1 MACIATALV
10 VGGSIAGMNAAIALA
25 QQGVEVYVIELA
37 AEPLGASLAFSGRA
51 AMALVDLGIYDEV
64 RATGRPDEPGST
76 AVSIRSAATG
86 EIINPGPQRPSW
98 PGAVPAVGV
107 YRPEFLRIAHE
118 AADRLGVR
126 VRKGVGY
133 ETIQDGADGVT
144 VSFSDGETGTYDLL
158 VAADGIGS
166 KIRSIVFPEAPK
178 PEFAGQLSIRWM
190 APGGPVQDE
199 GWYASSVGRLG
210 FYYLPQGVVYVAAV
224 INLPEWRWFSGEEVR
239 TTFTALLDSMTAPAI
254 KELRSRL
261 NESSELIGRPF
272 EWLLLPDSWYK
283 GRILL
288 IGDAAHATS
297 AHMGMGGGMALEDA
311 VVLGQSVAAAATLP
325 EALDAFMKRRF
336 DRVKLVVETSVG
348 LGRLEQQQAPPA
360 ENVALLTKAFGSL
373 GQPY

>member
-25 QQGVEVYVIELA
+25 QAGVQVDVIELA

-51 AMALVDLGIYDEV
+51 AMTLVELGIYDQVYE
-64 RATGRPDEPGST
+64 TGRPDLPGST
-76 AVSIRSAATG
+76 ATAIRSPATG
-86 EIINPGPQRPSW
+86 EIVNPGPQRPTW

-107 YRPEFLRIAHE
+107 YRPEFLRIAQKE
-118 AADRLGVR
+118 AERLGVR
-126 VRKGVGY
+126 VRKMVGY
-133 ETIQDGADGVT
+133 DTIEDGEHGVT
-144 VSFSDGETGTYDLL
+144 VSCSDGETATYDLL

-166 KIRSIVFPEAPK
+166 KIRSLVFPDAPK

-199 GWYASSVGRLG
+199 GWYAGPKGRLG
-210 FYYLPQGVVYVAAV
+210 FYYLPQGVVYVPAV
-224 INLPEWRWFSGEEVR
+224 INVPEWRWYSDEEVR
-239 TTFTALLDSMTAPAI
+239 ETFTALLDSMTAPAI
-254 KELRSRL
+254 QELRSRL
-261 NESSELIGRPF
+261 DDSSELIGRPF
-272 EWLLLPDSWYK
+272 EWILLSDPWYK
-283 GRILL
+283 GRIVL

-311 VVLGQSVAAAATLP
+311 VVLGQSVAEAATLP

-336 DRVKLVVETSVG
+336 DRVKLVVDTSVG
-348 LGRLEQQQAPPA
+348 LGRLEQRQAPHA
-360 ENVALLTKAFGSL
+360 ENMALLTKAFAAL